1 MDILIFVLLIVIFL
15 VGLIVIPLGLPGL
28 WLMVVA
34 LIGYAFIDGFTHIGW
49 GTIAL
54 VVVLAGIAEALEA
67 WLGFKFARR
76 FGGSKRAGWG
86 ALVGGLVGAIV
97 GTPVPLIG
105 SVIGAFLG
113 AFIGAVVFEY
123 IGGSE
128 QRKALGAG
136 FGAVLGKA
144 AGAATKIAVG
154 IIIAVIGVYSALW

>member
-1 MDILIFVLLIVIFL
+1 MDILTFAILVVVFL
-15 VGLIVIPLGLPGL
+15 VGLAIIPLGLPGL
-28 WLMVVA
+28 WLMVAA
-34 LIGYAFIDGFTHIGW
+34 LVGYAFIDGFTHVGW

-67 WLGFKFARR
+67 WLGFRFARR
-76 FGGSKRAGWG
+76 FGASKRAGWG
-86 ALVGGLVGAIV
+86 ALVGGLIGALV

-105 SVIGAFLG
+105 SVVGAFLG
-113 AFIGAVVFEY
+113 AFIGAIAFEY

-128 QRKALGAG
+128 RRAALGAG

-154 IIIAVIGVYSALW
+154 IIIAIIGLYSAIW